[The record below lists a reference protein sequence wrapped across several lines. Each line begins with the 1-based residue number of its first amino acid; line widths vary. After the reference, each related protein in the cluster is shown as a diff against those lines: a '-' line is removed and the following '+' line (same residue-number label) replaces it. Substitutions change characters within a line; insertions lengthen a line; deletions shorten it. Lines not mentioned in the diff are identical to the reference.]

1 MKRYTAAV
9 LFTCLLSIGASHV
22 AWANYSL
29 GNEAYLLKN
38 YAKAMKEFK
47 ADEDPR
53 SLYQLGFMYD
63 HGEGV
68 TQDGKQAA
76 EWYRK
81 AAEKGNIQAQYRLG
95 VLYANGYGV
104 EQDLKEAA
112 KWYKKAA
119 AQGFPPARDALKKL
133 PVAP

>member
-1 MKRYTAAV
+1 MKRSAIAV
-9 LFTCLLSIGASHV
+9 LVTFFLSTGVTHT

-29 GNEAYLLKN
+29 GHEAYLLKD

-47 ADEDPR
+47 SDDDPR
-53 SLYQLGFMYD
+53 SFYQVGYMYD

-68 TQDGKQAA
+68 PQDGKEAA

-81 AAEKGNIQAQYRLG
+81 AAEKGNVAAQYRLG
-95 VLYANGYGV
+95 VVYANGYGV
-104 EQDLKEAA
+104 EQDMKEAE

-119 AQGFPPARDALKKL
+119 MQGFQPAKDALKKIQKTK
-133 PVAP
+133 